1 MVVYQFTGGQ
11 VDTLEMAAFKPAAVQ
26 MLSIYQR
33 QEVFVEAR
41 VVGQFRVKRGSEKMP
56 LLGGDNP
63 PVGNRSEDFCIAA
76 HRLNNRRADENRMI
90 WRVRCGGAFEFG
102 DVEVYLERIHLAAE
116 GIALHLDIHE
126 AQQGLIAPNIFRQ
139 EDGAC
144 TRPPN
149 GMALTKLPQR
159 FHQAISH
166 GKFADGGGFAAGD
179 NETVQSVQVLG
190 QTDFGC
196 LYFQAFEHGDMLGKI
211 AL

>member
-1 MVVYQFTGGQ
+1 MVVCQFTGRQ
-11 VDTLEMAAFKPAAVQ
+11 VDTLEMVAFKPAAVRT
-26 MLSIYQR
+26 LSIYQC
-33 QEVFVEAR
+33 QEVFVKAR
-41 VVGQFRVKRGSEKMP
+41 VVGQFRVKRCSEEMP

-63 PVGNRSEDFCIAA
+63 PVGYRSEDFCIAA
-76 HRLNNRRADENRMI
+76 HRLNNRRADEDCMI

-102 DVEVYLERIHLAAE
+102 DVEVYLKRIHLAAE
-116 GIALHLDIHE
+116 GIALYLDIHE
-126 AQQGLIAPNIFRQ
+126 SKQGLIAPNIFRE

-149 GMALTKLPQR
+149 GMALPKLPQR
-159 FHQAISH
+159 FHQAISN

-179 NETVQSVQVLG
+179 DESIQSVQMLG